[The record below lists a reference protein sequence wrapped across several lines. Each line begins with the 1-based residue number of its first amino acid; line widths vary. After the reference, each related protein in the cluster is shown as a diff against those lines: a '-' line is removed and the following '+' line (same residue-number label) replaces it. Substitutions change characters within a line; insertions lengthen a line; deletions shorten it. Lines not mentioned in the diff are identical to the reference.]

1 MPIGS
6 RALAVVEFG
15 RVREALADRA
25 ATRLGRER
33 ALGLMPTSD
42 GSQVR
47 VALERVEDALFG
59 VSLSLGGITD
69 VRAAIAGLTSGEG
82 LNAQEIGSSLLEVA
96 NTLDAAM
103 NLKRSVANHS
113 RGPLLVVAERIG
125 AHVPLARG
133 IQDKIDPQG
142 LVRDEASP
150 KLRAV
155 RRRLNPL
162 REEIR
167 QRLSSL
173 MDRHAEALQDRL
185 VTIRRDRYVIP
196 VKASLEASVPGIVVD
211 SSSSSQTV
219 FMEPA
224 SVVPLNNELAK
235 LLLDEEHEVARVLFE
250 LSRAVSEEPGIF
262 ETLDAI
268 AELDLVA
275 AKAALAREWRLTR
288 PVEAEA
294 GCFDVSGMRH
304 PFIEGCV
311 ENDLKLSD
319 EHKLLLITGPN
330 MGGKTVSL
338 KTLGLL
344 TLMHQ
349 AGLYVPANRASLPM
363 VEDVLVDVGDEQSIE
378 ASLSTFAGHLRNLAL
393 ILAEAGPKT
402 LVLIDELGSGTDPEE
417 GAALSQAVIEC
428 LLEREARGVVT
439 SHLAPLKAF
448 AAHREDVQN
457 ASMGFDLER
466 LAPTYKLNVGQ
477 PGRSYAL
484 AIAGRLGFPKGVLS
498 RARDV
503 LGPQGLSVEQ
513 LLISLEQER
522 ERLERDTQVAR
533 EARATAERDAQAARA
548 RLEALER
555 ERDTFLQQAR
565 ERAEGLYRDAFEQVR
580 QLKVR
585 ARENDVE
592 RPRILNELRE
602 LRAAAQRERPQ
613 MTAVQREPEVLQPGV
628 TVDVPGYGATG
639 TVLDVRGDDV
649 IVQMGLLKVT
659 LKRREVRSRRPNGA
673 PVKTAYTPAPRNFSK
688 ELNLRGSHVEE
699 AIEEVRSFITEAA
712 ALKESPVRILH
723 GKGEGVLRRLI
734 RDYLK
739 TDRRVESFHDAN
751 PNEGGHGVTIAHL
764 RM

>member
-1 MPIGS
+1 M
-6 RALAVVEFG
+6 
-15 RVREALADRA
+15 
-25 ATRLGRER
+25 
-33 ALGLMPTSD
+33 D
-42 GSQVR
+42 GSLVR
-47 VALERVEDALFG
+47 VALDRVEDALFG

-69 VRAAIAGLTSGEG
+69 VRSVIAGLSRGDMLTPQDVGSG
-82 LNAQEIGSSLLEVA
+82 LLEVA

-103 NLKRSVANHS
+103 NLKLSVAAHS
-113 RGPLLVVAERIG
+113 RGPLLLVAERIG
-125 AHVPLARG
+125 AHLPLVRAV
-133 IQDKIDPQG
+133 QEKIDPQG
-142 LVRDEASP
+142 LVRDEASA

-167 QRLSSL
+167 SRLTSL

-185 VTIRRDRYVIP
+185 VTIRRERYVIP
-196 VKASLEASVPGIVVD
+196 IKANMEASVPGIVVD
-211 SSSSSQTV
+211 SSASSQTV

-224 SVVPLNNELAK
+224 SVVPLNNELAR
-235 LLLDEEHEVARVLFE
+235 LLLDEEYEVARILFE
-250 LSRAVSEEPGIF
+250 LSRAVSEEPGLLG
-262 ETLDAI
+262 TLEAV

-294 GCFDVSGMRH
+294 GEFEVLGMRH

-311 ENDLKLSD
+311 ENDLRLSD

-330 MGGKTVSL
+330 MGGKTVTL
-338 KTLGLL
+338 KTLGLV

-349 AGLYVPANRASLPM
+349 AGLYVPAAKARLPI
-363 VEDVLVDVGDEQSIE
+363 VDDVLADVGDEQSIE
-378 ASLSTFAGHLRNLAL
+378 ASLSTFAGHLKNLAV
-393 ILAEAGPKT
+393 ILAEAGPRT

-439 SHLAPLKAF
+439 SHLSPLKSF
-448 AAHREDVQN
+448 AAHREDVRN

-484 AIAGRLGFPKGVLS
+484 AIAGRLGFPKGVLA

-522 ERLERDTQVAR
+522 ERLERDAGAAR
-533 EARATAERDAQAARA
+533 EARVTAERDAQAARS
-548 RLEALER
+548 RLETLER
-555 ERDTFLQQAR
+555 ERDAYLQDAR
-565 ERAEGLYRDAFEQVR
+565 QRAEGVYRDAFEQVR
-580 QLKVR
+580 HLKTR
-585 ARENDVE
+585 ARESDAE
-592 RPRILNELRE
+592 RPRVLNELRE

-613 MTAVQREPEVLQPGV
+613 MSAVQRDPEPLQPGV

-639 TVLDVRGDDV
+639 TVLELRGDDV

-659 LKRREVRSRRPNGA
+659 LKRREVRSRRSNGA
-673 PVKTAYTPAPRNFSK
+673 AVKVTYSTAPRAFTK
-688 ELNLRGSHVEE
+688 ELNLRGAHVEE
-699 AIEEVRSFITEAA
+699 AIEEVRGFITEAA

-739 TDRRVESFHDAN
+739 SDRRVESFHDAN
-751 PNEGGHGVTIAHL
+751 PNDGGHGVTIAHL
-764 RM
+764 KA